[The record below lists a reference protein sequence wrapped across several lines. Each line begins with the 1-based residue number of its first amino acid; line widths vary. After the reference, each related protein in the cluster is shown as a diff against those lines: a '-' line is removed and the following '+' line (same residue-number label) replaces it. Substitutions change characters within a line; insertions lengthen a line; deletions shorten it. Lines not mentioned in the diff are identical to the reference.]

1 MQVIPSGKILGAT
14 VAGIDLGRQLEDA
27 AFAQILQ
34 ALAEHGV
41 LCFPA
46 QTLTSAQLRDFSAR
60 FGPIQRSVTGK
71 LADPEVPEVGIL
83 SNIVENGQPIGLAD
97 AGQDWHT
104 DMSYNATIGFLN
116 VLYAVKV
123 PVRDGRV
130 LGATLFANMRAAYDD
145 LEPALKERLE
155 GMTATHDFNK
165 FWESMRTRPGSIRP
179 PLTAEQ
185 RRIRP
190 PSVHPIFLTHPI
202 NGRRVLYCNPGYA
215 IRINELDERESD
227 ALLQRLFAHQLQEKY
242 LYTHTWSVG
251 DVLVWDH
258 IGTLHNA
265 VPDYGPDEHRLMK
278 RCQVMANRVF
288 EPDFVRSALAPV
300 H

>member
-130 LGATLFANMRAAYDD
+130 LGATLFANMRAAYED

-155 GMTATHDFNK
+155 GMTATHDFN
-165 FWESMRTRPGSIRP
+165 
-179 PLTAEQ
+179 
-185 RRIRP
+185 
-190 PSVHPIFLTHPI
+190 
-202 NGRRVLYCNPGYA
+202 
-215 IRINELDERESD
+215 
-227 ALLQRLFAHQLQEKY
+227 
-242 LYTHTWSVG
+242 
-251 DVLVWDH
+251 
-258 IGTLHNA
+258 
-265 VPDYGPDEHRLMK
+265 
-278 RCQVMANRVF
+278 
-288 EPDFVRSALAPV
+288 
-300 H
+300 